1 MAKEK
6 DWDNV
11 YKDLEKKW
19 EKEAILDDKKKMA
32 NINKQLEKNAE
43 FFDKYGKKVEE
54 KEGKYPT
61 ILAKDGNTKV
71 VSGVTGAKA
80 IQDVEIHNKVGKLP
94 VGNNVKD
101 AVKTCD
107 LVDADVDQKQYQKK
121 IAKKK

>member
-1 MAKEK
+1 MAKK

-19 EKEAILDDKKKMA
+19 EKDSILDDKKKMA
-32 NINKQLEKNAE
+32 SVNKQLEKNAE
-43 FFDKYGKKVEE
+43 FFDKYGKKVDEV
-54 KEGKYPT
+54 EGKYPT

-101 AVKTCD
+101 SVKTCD
-107 LVDADVDQKQYQKK
+107 LVDAKVTDKK
-121 IAKKK
+121 SKK